1 MTARVLTA
9 SEYVAAF
16 ATWRDLSRGKLPRA
30 RVGDD
35 RDAAGARFDDL
46 VAGGCAAVLAAFP
59 DDVAREP
66 DAYCA
71 PFATY
76 LGERPEDDVQ
86 GVRDLDLA
94 IRKSCL
100 LDRLIYV
107 GEAPRTRPCPKHEGR
122 WSGLP
127 WPGSKCTHG
136 DDCRCANGCECIAPC
151 GCATGWLP

>member
-9 SEYVAAF
+9 REYVAAF
-16 ATWRDLSRGKLPRA
+16 ATWRNLSRGKLPRA
-30 RVGDD
+30 RIGDD
-35 RDAAGARFDDL
+35 RDAEGARFDDL
-46 VAGGCAAVLAAFP
+46 VAGGCAAVLAAFS
-59 DDVAREP
+59 DDEKRTP

-76 LGERPEDDVQ
+76 LGERPEEDVQ

-100 LDRLIYV
+100 LSRLIYV

-122 WSGLP
+122 WSGLAFP
-127 WPGSKCTHG
+127 E
-136 DDCRCANGCECIAPC
+136 DRCECAAPC
-151 GCATGWLP
+151 GCTTGWLP